1 MSPIKSLALLGAVHS
16 FFLYAP
22 TLSAQTNGSPDDEII
37 VTGSPFLRSLDEAI
51 TGQSILTG
59 DELQDRIAG
68 TIGETLKAEPGLSS
82 TFFGAGASR
91 PIVRGQGGD
100 RVRVLNNGVG
110 SIDASAASPDH
121 AVAAVPAQ
129 AERIEVLRGAS
140 LLRYGSSGS
149 GGIINVIDGRIP
161 DTVPEDG
168 LDGAIRIGASSVDT
182 GHEASGSV
190 DWAVTDN
197 IVAHIDGTR
206 REGSDFRIPGNPE
219 SDILRASEGE
229 DLDEDDDRQR
239 LDNSFAESSSYTAGL
254 SYIGERGFF
263 GVAVHQFDSTYGIP
277 GGHEEEGEEEGEEG
291 EEEEG
296 EEEIFIDQDQF
307 RVDINGALELDGFFE
322 KLQVFGGYADYE
334 HIEFEGPGEVG
345 TVFAN
350 EGGEI
355 RLEAVQRE
363 VNGWQGAYG
372 VQFRTRY
379 FSAIGEESF
388 VPPTT
393 SDQYGIYTFQQ
404 VDFGDIHLEGAVRYE
419 KTDHE
424 NDVTGEEVD
433 FDLFSV
439 SVGGDYHITEN
450 VRLGGTVFRTERAPT
465 TEELFSD
472 GPHLATNQFEIGDPT
487 LEKEVATGIEG
498 ALRVNYGESKLTVNA
513 FYTDFDDYIF
523 ELETGDIEDGLPVFL
538 FVGEDA
544 SFRGFEVAA
553 STPVASFGAA
563 DIAWDGLVEFVRA
576 DTDTTGNLPRIP
588 PLSIL
593 TGFDVDVKNLSFRG
607 EVDYT
612 AEQNDTAEFELPT
625 DDFVFVN
632 LFATWKIPTQKHDV
646 KASVSVENL
655 FDTDGRQ
662 HASFLKDI
670 VPLPGRNFRFNIRA
684 AF

>member
-1 MSPIKSLALLGAVHS
+1 MSPIKSLALLGTVHS
-16 FFLYAP
+16 VFLYAP
-22 TLSAQTNGSPDDEII
+22 IVNAQTASAPEDEII
-37 VTGSPFLRSLDEAI
+37 VTGSPLLRSLDDAI
-51 TGQSILTG
+51 TGQSVLTG
-59 DELQDRIAG
+59 EELQDRIAA

-100 RVRVLNNGVG
+100 RVRVLNNGIG

-121 AVAAVPAQ
+121 AVAASPAQ

-161 DTVPEDG
+161 DSVPEDG

-182 GHEASGSV
+182 GHEASGSI

-197 IVAHIDGTR
+197 IVVHVDATR
-206 REGSDFRIPGNPE
+206 RDSSDFRIPGNPE

-239 LDNSFAESSSYTAGL
+239 LDNSFAESESYTAGI
-254 SYIGERGFF
+254 SFIGERGHF

-277 GGHEEEGEEEGEEG
+277 GGH
-291 EEEEG
+291 EEEG

-355 RLEAVQRE
+355 RIEAVQRE
-363 VNGWQGAYG
+363 VNGWHGAYG
-372 VQFRTRY
+372 VQFRTRD
-379 FSAIGEESF
+379 FSAIGEEAF

-404 VDFGDIHLEGAVRYE
+404 IDFGDAHLEGAVRYE

-433 FDLFSV
+433 FDLISV
-439 SVGGDYHITEN
+439 SVGGDYHITDA
-450 VRLGGTVFRTERAPT
+450 VRLGGTIFRTERAPT
-465 TEELFSD
+465 TEELFSN
-472 GPHLATNQFEIGDPT
+472 GPHLATNQFELGDVT
-487 LEKEVATGIEG
+487 LDKEVATGIEG
-498 ALRVNYGESKLTVNA
+498 ALRIKHGDAKLTLNA
-513 FYTDFDDYIF
+513 FYTDYEDFIF
-523 ELETGDIEDGLPVFL
+523 EVETGAFEDGLPEFQ
-538 FVGEDA
+538 FTGEDA
-544 SFRGFEVAA
+544 EFRGFEVAA
-553 STPVASFGAA
+553 STPVASFGEA
-563 DIAWDGLVEFVRA
+563 DISWDGLVEFVRA
-576 DTDTTGNLPRIP
+576 ETDSGDLPRIP

-593 TGFDVDVKNLSFRG
+593 TGFDVDVRNLSFRG
-607 EVDYT
+607 EIDYT
-612 AEQNDTAEFELPT
+612 AEQNDTADFELPT
-625 DDFVFVN
+625 DDFAFIN
-632 LFATWKIPTQKHDV
+632 LFATWDLPVEAQDV
-646 KASVSVENL
+646 KASISVQNL